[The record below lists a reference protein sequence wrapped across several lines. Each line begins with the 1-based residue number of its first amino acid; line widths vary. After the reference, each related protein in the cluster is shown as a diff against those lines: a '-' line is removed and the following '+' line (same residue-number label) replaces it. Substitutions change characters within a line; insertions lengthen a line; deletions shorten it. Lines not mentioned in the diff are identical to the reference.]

1 MTERH
6 EKKRCPR
13 LVCAPG
19 TSVHVRGKVRRSGI
33 RARGECAG
41 KALPLSPRLRMAG
54 DFYRLPME
62 GEKGDMNY
70 ESISSCARVRD
81 LNRSISATYRLRERL
96 LKALGK
102 NAAPREGPRAASEQG
117 MNSCGCDHYITGGES
132 T

>member
-1 MTERH
+1 M
-6 EKKRCPR
+6 K
-13 LVCAPG
+13 AQ
-19 TSVHVRGKVRRSGI
+19 
-33 RARGECAG
+33 GELMSMRNQYE
-41 KALPLSPRLRMAG
+41 ALLDSYRKAG